1 MNCRCLRTDSYKKIF
16 GCKKNKGN
24 DKYKLKL
31 GTVMTYTGS
40 YMGRVVSV
48 GTEYLLHM
56 ADTCRH
62 VLGGDT
68 C

>member
-1 MNCRCLRTDSYKKIF
+1 
-16 GCKKNKGN
+16 
-24 DKYKLKL
+24 
-31 GTVMTYTGS
+31 MTYTGS